1 MGEADVAQDYPA
13 WFEAAWPTS
22 RFDAMKAA
30 CDPMADAAIAV
41 IMADPTSPLA
51 LEVKAALASD
61 SDARPLADDFRRYLS
76 LGHPAA
82 EQAKSLFLP
91 DWIDQAALDR
101 AEVFMAR
108 HGARYAFVL
117 LFLSL
122 PILYGWAAGGAQTL
136 TMTGQLSDKFGR
148 RVSETLRFVVSVIRQ
163 GGLGPDGDGIGTT
176 LKIRLMHATIR
187 YYARR
192 AVCPSGEDYW
202 IKEWGEP
209 LNQEQMVATM
219 LTFAPLATDGLR
231 KLGIRITEQEDR
243 DLLEMWRVVGWILGI
258 PIECMPTTPEEGR
271 LVWARCVERNFAA
284 TGAGRLLTASHID
297 FIASLGGETM
307 FSTSF
312 RDIDAALLR
321 YLIGSDIAA
330 GMLDVPWPGWRGLWV
345 LLLLWGF
352 RFTERLVD
360 MSHLVRR
367 WMDRHG
373 NNLLIALEQRWAKRE
388 DARPFGIP
396 TKEDAEGGMAQ
407 ACALR

>member
-1 MGEADVAQDYPA
+1 VAQDYPE
-13 WFEAAWPTS
+13 WFDKAWPAS
-22 RFDAMKAA
+22 RFDAMKAEG
-30 CDPMADAAIAV
+30 DLLADAAIAV

-51 LEVKAALASD
+51 LEVKAALS
-61 SDARPLADDFRRYLS
+61 ADGGTTPAAEDFRRYLS

-82 EQAKSLFLP
+82 EQAQTLFLP
-91 DWIDQAALDR
+91 DRMDQAALDR
-101 AEVFMAR
+101 AEIFMAR

-122 PILYGWAAGGAQTL
+122 PVLYGWAAGGAQTL

-148 RVSETLRFVVSVIRQ
+148 RVSETLRFVVSVIRE
-163 GGLGPDGDGIGTT
+163 GGLGPNGDGIGTT

-192 AVCPSGEDYW
+192 AVCPSGDDYW

-209 LNQEQMVATM
+209 VNQEQLVATM
-219 LTFAPLATDGLR
+219 LTFAPLAADGMR
-231 KLGIRITEQEDR
+231 KLGIRITDQEEC

-258 PIECMPTTPEEGR
+258 RSENMPRTPEEGR
-271 LVWARCVERNFAA
+271 LVWARCVERNFGA
-284 TGAGRLLTASHID
+284 TGAGQLLAARHID
-297 FIASLGGETM
+297 FIASLGGHTM
-307 FSTSF
+307 FSTAF

-321 YLIGSDIAA
+321 YLMGSDIAA
-330 GMLDVPWPGWRGLWV
+330 GMLNVPWPGWRGLWLWLV
-345 LLLLWGF
+345 LWGF
-352 RFTERLVD
+352 HFTERLVD
-360 MSHLVRR
+360 SSHLVRR

-396 TKEDAEGGMAQ
+396 TKEDAEGGMKE

>member
-1 MGEADVAQDYPA
+1 MAQDYPE
-13 WFEAAWPTS
+13 WFEKAWPTS
-22 RFDAMKAA
+22 RFDAMKAEG
-30 CDPMADAAIAV
+30 DPLADAAIAV

-51 LEVKAALASD
+51 LEVKAALA
-61 SDARPLADDFRRYLS
+61 ADGGTTPAAEDFRRYLS

-82 EQAKSLFLP
+82 EQAQSLFLP
-91 DWIDQAALDR
+91 DWMDQAALDR
-101 AEVFMAR
+101 AEIFMAR

-122 PILYGWAAGGAQTL
+122 PILYGWATGGAQTL

-148 RVSETLRFVVSVIRQ
+148 RVSETLRFVVSVIRE
-163 GGLGPDGDGIGTT
+163 GGLGPNGDGIGTT

-202 IKEWGEP
+202 IREWGEP
-209 LNQEQMVATM
+209 VNQEQMVATM
-219 LTFAPLATDGLR
+219 LTFAPLAADGMR
-231 KLGIRITEQEDR
+231 KLGIRITDQEER

-258 PIECMPTTPEEGR
+258 RSDNMPRTPEEGR
-271 LVWARCVERNFAA
+271 LVWARCVERNFGA
-284 TGAGRLLTASHID
+284 TGAGQLLAARHID
-297 FIASLGGETM
+297 FIASLGGDTM
-307 FSTSF
+307 FSTAF
-312 RDIDAALLR
+312 RDIDGALLR
-321 YLIGSDIAA
+321 YLMGSDIAA
-330 GMLDVPWPGWRGLWV
+330 GMLNVPWPGWRGLW
-345 LLLLWGF
+345 LLLVLWGF
-352 RFTERLVD
+352 HVTERLVD
-360 MSHLVRR
+360 SSHLVRR

-396 TKEDAEGGMAQ
+396 TREDAEGGMKE